1 MKMRENLLKFLTFLM
16 CLSLS
21 PLASALALTDVE
33 VKSSLNQP
41 LEAHIGLISAAG
53 EGLDGVDV
61 TVTSVEDKVGGRH
74 FQELKHEIIRD
85 GQINYIRV
93 STREVVREP
102 VLSFRI
108 EVNWP
113 KGRLVRE
120 YSLLI
125 DPK

>member
-16 CLSLS
+16 CLLS
-21 PLASALALTDVE
+21 ATAVSGLALTDAE
-33 VKSSLNQP
+33 VKSFLNQP
-41 LEAHIGLISAAG
+41 LEARIGLISAAG
-53 EGLDGVDV
+53 EELDGISV
-61 TVTSVEDKVGGRH
+61 TVSSVEDKAGSQR

-85 GQINYIRV
+85 GQVNYIRV
-93 STREVVREP
+93 SSRDVIREP

-113 KGRLVRE
+113 KGHLVRE

-125 DPK
+125 DPQ